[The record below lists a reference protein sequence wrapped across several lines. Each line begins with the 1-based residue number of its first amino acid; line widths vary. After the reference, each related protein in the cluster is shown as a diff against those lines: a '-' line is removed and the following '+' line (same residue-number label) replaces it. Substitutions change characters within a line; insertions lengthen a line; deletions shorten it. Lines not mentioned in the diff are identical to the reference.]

1 MSTTTIQTILTN
13 WTQYIGTV
21 LTDNLPSILVLAGG
35 VFGLILIVRL
45 AKRFIG
51 GR

>member
-1 MSTTTIQTILTN
+1 MTTSTIATIITN
-13 WTQYIGTV
+13 WTNYIGTV
-21 LTDNLPSILVLAGG
+21 LTDNLPAILVIAGG